1 MKRRWLSAAPWRAVT
16 DSAVVIGLLA
26 IPLFIAKAG
35 VSTPVLHS
43 GLALLA
49 PVGALVFAIRL
60 RPDPDETN
68 VTAYEL
74 ACASAFN
81 LVSGALALSA
91 MTIIK
96 RGTAAELPTIA
107 LALSGGAAALIIRG
121 AIHSARR
128 WQDQCRRSYSWR
140 LTQAKLSVVALLA
153 LPITFGGALWLI
165 KPAFVPAGFDWSF
178 ASIIT
183 MVVANVIPGLAK
195 TAGISAGATLLA
207 LVLALPLARISA
219 RRNTRR
225 IETLVRDTIAL
236 NDGERPFPETDDEED
251 ELAQLRG
258 DIHKLAAELDRVTTD
273 LRIEQVTNKRLFD
286 SQHALL
292 DGLANEIKE
301 PIAAISRGLDELN
314 NDRHLDNLR
323 EETRRLQ
330 VLVEDIFTL
339 ARVEVDQLAL
349 RPEPVDVLDIING
362 LVESIRPQAWERA
375 RVEMITDIESGLPLA
390 LADQDRMTQVMR
402 NLLQTALRR
411 TEPGG
416 IVVVSAK
423 TNGQALIIEVR
434 DTGKGIEPEELPYVW
449 DRYYRPK
456 ESHAEGT
463 GLGLTLVKELVEA
476 MHGEV
481 QAKSTPG
488 EGSCFTIRLPHAG

>member
-1 MKRRWLSAAPWRAVT
+1 MKRLWLSAAPWRAVT
-16 DSAVVIGLLA
+16 DSAVLIGVLA
-26 IPLFIAKAG
+26 IPLFAVKAG
-35 VSTPVLHS
+35 VPTPILHS

-49 PVGALVFAIRL
+49 PAGALVFATRL

-81 LVSGALALSA
+81 LASGALVLSA
-91 MTIIK
+91 MTIIE
-96 RGTAAELPTIA
+96 RGTAVGSLTIA
-107 LALSGGAAALIIRG
+107 LALSGGMTALIIRG
-121 AIHSARR
+121 AIHGARR
-128 WQDQCRRSYSWR
+128 WQDRCRRSYSWR
-140 LTQAKLSVVALLA
+140 LTQAKLIVVALLA
-153 LPITFGGALWLI
+153 LPITFGGAVWLI
-165 KPAFVPAGFDWSF
+165 KPVFVPAGFDWRF

-183 MVVANVIPGLAK
+183 MLIANMIPGLAQA
-195 TAGISAGATLLA
+195 AGISVGATLAVL
-207 LVLALPLARISA
+207 LLALPLARMSA
-219 RRNTRR
+219 RRNTQR

-236 NDGERPFPETDDEED
+236 NDGERPFPEADDEQD
-251 ELAQLRG
+251 ELAQLRS

-273 LRIEQVTNKRLFD
+273 LRIEQVTNKRLFN
-286 SQHALL
+286 SQHTLI

-301 PIAAISRGLDELN
+301 PIAAIKRGLDELDS
-314 NDRHLDNLR
+314 DRHLDNLR
-323 EETRRLQ
+323 EQARRLQ
-330 VLVEDIFTL
+330 VLAEDIFTL

-349 RPEPVDVLDIING
+349 RPEPVNVLDIINR

-375 RVEMITDIESGLPLA
+375 RVEVITDIEPGLPLA
-390 LADQDRMTQVMR
+390 LADQDRVTQVMR
-402 NLLQTALRR
+402 NLLQTALRH

-416 IVVVSAK
+416 IVVVTAK
-423 TNGQALIIEVR
+423 TNAHVLVIEVR

-456 ESHAEGT
+456 ESRAEGT

-488 EGSCFTIRLPHAG
+488 EGSCYTIRLPHAG

>member
-1 MKRRWLSAAPWRAVT
+1 MKRLWLSAAPWRAVT
-16 DSAVVIGLLA
+16 DSAVAIMILA
-26 IPLFIAKAG
+26 IPLFIVKAN
-35 VSTPVLHS
+35 VSTPILHS
-43 GLALLA
+43 GLAMLVPA
-49 PVGALVFAIRL
+49 GALVFAVRL

-91 MTIIK
+91 MTIIE
-96 RGTAAELPTIA
+96 RGTVAESLSIA
-107 LALSGGAAALIIRG
+107 LALLGGVAALIIRG

-128 WQDQCRRSYSWR
+128 WQDRSRRSYSWR
-140 LTQAKLSVVALLA
+140 LTQAKLGVVALLA

-165 KPAFVPAGFDWSF
+165 KPVMVPSGFDGRF

-183 MVVANVIPGLAK
+183 MLIASVIPGLAQV
-195 TAGISAGATLLA
+195 AGISVGATLLV
-207 LVLALPLARISA
+207 LLLALPLARTSA
-219 RRNTRR
+219 RRNTQR
-225 IETLVRDTIAL
+225 IERLVRDTIAL
-236 NDGERPFPETDDEED
+236 NDGERPFPEADDEQD

-258 DIHKLAAELDRVTTD
+258 DIHKLAAELDRMTTD
-273 LRIEQVTNKRLFD
+273 LRIEQVTNKRLFN
-286 SQHALL
+286 SQHTLI
-292 DGLANEIKE
+292 DGLAAEIKE
-301 PIAAISRGLDELN
+301 PIAAIKQGLDELDG
-314 NDRHLDNLR
+314 DRRLDNLR
-323 EETRRLQ
+323 EQAGRLQ

-339 ARVEVDQLAL
+339 ARIEVDQLAF
-349 RPEPVDVLDIING
+349 RPEPVNVLDIING

-375 RVEMITDIESGLPLA
+375 RVEMITDIESRLPLA
-390 LADQDRMTQVMR
+390 LADHDRMTQVMR

-449 DRYYRPK
+449 ERYYRPT